1 MMNSNNNNIKQQ
13 NTFPQLKLHN
23 NRSGGSL
30 ARKKGG
36 FIFSIKKKPQKL
48 LQVQFKYLTKIRN
61 FIQTYYYYLSLRV
74 SGDILEMSIVLVF
87 SQYSRI
93 RRVPPSLCL
102 LRYNTKG
109 SCRRVERIVV
119 CVQYRENAGSLPG
132 TSTKTPVSLLT

>member
-1 MMNSNNNNIKQQ
+1 MMNSNNNNIKEQT
-13 NTFPQLKLHN
+13 TFPQLKLHN

-36 FIFSIKKKPQKL
+36 FIFSIKKPQKL

-61 FIQTYYYYLSLRV
+61 FIQAYYYYLSLRV